1 MSANK
6 NYTGLSHIS
15 VLKQDVIE
23 CLKPEKDKFFI
34 DCTFGA
40 GGHTKALLEAG
51 AKVMAIDRDKNNEKF
66 AKELQKQF
74 GNNLLFINDKFS
86 NLEDENGDIP
96 SALAHAI
103 LLLCGTYYDDRESIT
118 HSNAVKIPHAF
129 EYLLDLYRNYNPQ
142 NLKNNN
148 NSNKCCCNE

>member
-1 MSANK
+1 MTNQK
-6 NYTGLSHIS
+6 LYIDIDL
-15 VLKQDVIE
+15 LKRHLNLDAWFNGDDLYLAHLIMVCQ
-23 CLKPEKDKFFI
+23 
-34 DCTFGA
+34 
-40 GGHTKALLEAG
+40 EA
-51 AKVMAIDRDKNNEKF
+51 VERAID
-66 AKELQKQF
+66 
-74 GNNLLFINDKFS
+74 DKFS